1 MGPISKKVI
10 AGLKK
15 TKNKKIINFQ
25 ELKEAKVYADNLEKT
40 IVSEKDLSKYDSIH
54 AVYIYAQNKVSVF
67 VEELS
72 ELSAVSKLI
81 NILDQA
87 QQTYMPSFPPLSPVT
102 QSYFTCWGFFD
113 VCVGIKK
120 ESFGT
125 IICDILRMMKADP
138 GFITIIE
145 FMCNSRMGIFIHKGH
160 QNQYVILEE
169 LITGEEHKVI
179 VPTGYQGKKDEIW
192 FARLMH
198 EPFPELNYG
207 YSVVFT
213 TPYVLINLNLNG
225 KIGPS
230 AREDWDSFFDRN
242 LKATGGKNKIN
253 AYETFMKNGNDKN
266 YWNEYIMDG
275 YVNYQEDMIMLTGF
289 PDIPLSMPH
298 SRESLRARGE
308 I

>member
-1 MGPISKKVI
+1 MGPISKKLI
-10 AGLKK
+10 AELKK

-25 ELKEAKVYADNLEKT
+25 ELKEAKAYADNLEKT
-40 IVSEKDLSKYDSIH
+40 IISKKDLSKYNPLH
-54 AVYIYAQNKVSVF
+54 AVYIYAQNKVSVL
-67 VEELS
+67 VEQLS

-87 QQTYMPSFPPLSPVT
+87 HEAYMPSFPPQSPVT
-102 QSYFTCWGFFD
+102 LSYFTCWGFFD

-160 QNQYVILEE
+160 LNQYVILEE

-179 VPTGYQGKKDEIW
+179 VPSGYQGKKDEIW

-198 EPFPELNYG
+198 EPFPDLNYG

-213 TPYVLINLNLNG
+213 TPYVLNNFNG
-225 KIGPS
+225 KIGSS
-230 AREDWDSFFDRN
+230 AMREDWDTFFDRN
-242 LKATGGKNKIN
+242 LKATGGKNRIK
-253 AYETFMKNGNDKN
+253 AYETFMKTGNDKY
-266 YWNEYIMDG
+266 YWNEYIIDG
-275 YVNYQEDMIMLTGF
+275 YVNYQEDMIMLAGF

-298 SRESLRARGE
+298 SRESLRKRGE
-308 I
+308 KY